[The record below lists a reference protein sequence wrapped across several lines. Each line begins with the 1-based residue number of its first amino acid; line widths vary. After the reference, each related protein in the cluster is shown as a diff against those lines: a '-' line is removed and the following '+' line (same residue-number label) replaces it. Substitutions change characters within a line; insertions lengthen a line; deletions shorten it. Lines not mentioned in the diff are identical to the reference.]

1 MLRCTNDLERRFRL
15 QRSHLIAGGITLAL
29 ILYFVLSG
37 LFRSGASRD
46 AEAAPAAKIEQE
58 IPQAVITRVKSEV
71 RDISLTA
78 KGRTAPDKSVTVS
91 AGTMG
96 TVVSTPAIEGAF
108 VRRGALLCGLDVEA
122 RSARVREAEALRE
135 TARIDFEAAKT
146 LASKGLAPAN
156 QETAA
161 RARMDATEAAVNA
174 AKVELGKTQIRAPF
188 DGIFE
193 RRLAETGD
201 FLGMGAPCG
210 LLVDMSPVLVTAEMT
225 EAEAGKL
232 APGALGEA
240 TLADGRKYPA
250 KLRYVARTA
259 NAATRTYAIEAE
271 LDVGKDIVA
280 SGVSAEIKMP
290 AGKSTATLITP
301 AMLTLS
307 DAGDVGVRFVD
318 ASNVVQ
324 FAKVS
329 VVEES
334 PAGAWVIGLP
344 ESASL
349 IAMGQDYLAEG
360 VRVTPVMQTGAVK

>member
-1 MLRCTNDLERRFRL
+1 LPFV
-15 QRSHLIAGGITLAL
+15 QRSHLIAGAITLVL
-29 ILYFVLSG
+29 ILYFVISG
-37 LFRSGASRD
+37 MVRGALNKD
-46 AEAAPAAKIEQE
+46 EGPAVVTKTE
-58 IPQAVITRVKSEV
+58 IPQAVITRVKSQV
-71 RDISLTA
+71 RDITLSA

-96 TVVSTPAIEGAF
+96 TVVSTPAIEGAY

-146 LASKGLAPAN
+146 LATKGLAPAN
-156 QETAA
+156 QQTSAQARLDAA
-161 RARMDATEAAVNA
+161 EAAVNA

-210 LLVDMSPVLVTAEMT
+210 LLVDMSPVLVTAEVS

-232 APGALGEA
+232 AAGATGEA
-240 TLADGRKYPA
+240 VLADGRTYPA

-271 LDVGKDIVA
+271 LDTGKDVVA
-280 SGVSAEIKMP
+280 AGVSSEIRMP
-290 AGKSTATLITP
+290 AGTGAAVLITP
-301 AMLTLS
+301 ALLTLS
-307 DAGDVGVRFVD
+307 DGGDIGVRFVD
-318 ASNVVQ
+318 ANNIVQ
-324 FAKVS
+324 FAKVT

-344 ESASL
+344 DSASL
-349 IAMGQDYLAEG
+349 IAIGQDYLAEG